1 VDVSREKDA
10 DQLRRIAQAAL
21 SENERLTRVL
31 ALQGAELDRLRGNT
45 GATQESLTLLEQLRA
60 REAKTKS
67 RTKNAKSKRSKKRG
81 KSGPTPQPE
90 LPVVE
95 RTYELDA
102 ADQVCTSCGG
112 ELAVFDGQ
120 FEESELVDVIE
131 VNYQLVKVMRQ
142 KYRCGCGACVDT
154 ALGPE
159 RAVPGGRYSLG
170 FAAKVAT
177 DKYLDHLPLERQSR
191 IMKRHGLKVTSQTL
205 WKQLDVL
212 ARDLRPAYDA
222 LLAQVLSQPV
232 IGLDQ
237 TSWKRLSNKNATPFQ
252 MWCLTS
258 PGVVVHTIRNDKSKV
273 TFFDII
279 GDFEGIITCDALSTH
294 KSAAR
299 TRPKIQLAGC
309 WAHVH
314 RRFAEAEPDHPE
326 AGKALGFI
334 RQLYAI
340 DDEADDDLDTKLK
353 LRQTRSK
360 LVLDEMRAWL
370 NDLSVLTSTSFG
382 SAARYTFDNWNNLA
396 RFITNARIPLDNNAT
411 ERGIRGPVVGRKN
424 HYGSKSQRGTDVASI
439 FYTLLET
446 AKLNELNPAEYLAN
460 AVLAARRGE
469 VVLPLA

>member
-1 VDVSREKDA
+1 MSREKDA
-10 DQLRRIAQAAL
+10 EQLRRIALAAL
-21 SENERLTRVL
+21 SENERQAKVIARM
-31 ALQGAELDRLRGNT
+31 GAELDRLRGNT
-45 GATQESLTLLEQLRA
+45 GATQEALTLLEQLRE

-67 RTKNAKSKRSKKRG
+67 PTKKTKSKRSKKRG

-95 RTYELDA
+95 KTYELDA
-102 ADQVCTSCGG
+102 PDQVCTSCGG
-112 ELAVFDGQ
+112 ELVVFEGQ
-120 FEESELVDVIE
+120 FEESELVDVVE
-131 VNYQLVKVMRQ
+131 VNYQLVKVKRQ
-142 KYRCGCGACVDT
+142 KYRCDCGACIDT

-159 RAVPGGRYSLG
+159 RAVAGGRYSLD

-177 DKYLDHLPLERQSR
+177 DKYLDHLPLERQAR

-212 ARDLRPAYDA
+212 ARELRPAYET
-222 LLAQVLSQPV
+222 LLAQVLAQPV

-258 PGVVVHTIRNDKSKV
+258 PGVVLHTIRNDKSKD
-273 TFFDII
+273 TFFDIV
-279 GDFEGIITCDALSTH
+279 GDFEGVIACDALSTH

-299 TRPKIQLAGC
+299 TSPKIQLAAC

-314 RRFAEAEPDHPE
+314 RRFEEAKPDHPE
-326 AGKALGFI
+326 ADKALGFI

-340 DDEADDDLDTKLK
+340 DDEADGDPELKLK
-353 LRQTRSK
+353 LRQTKSK
-360 LVLDEMRAWL
+360 LVLNEMRAWL
-370 NDLSVLTSTSFG
+370 HDLSVLTSTSLG
-382 SAARYTFDNWNNLA
+382 SAARYAYNNWTNLC
-396 RFITNARIPLDNNAT
+396 RFVTDPGIPLDNNAT
-411 ERGIRGPVVGRKN
+411 ERGIRGPVLGRKN

-446 AKLNELNPAEYLAN
+446 AKLNQLNPAEYLSR
-460 AVLAARRGE
+460 AVLAARRAE
-469 VVLPLA
+469 VALPLA